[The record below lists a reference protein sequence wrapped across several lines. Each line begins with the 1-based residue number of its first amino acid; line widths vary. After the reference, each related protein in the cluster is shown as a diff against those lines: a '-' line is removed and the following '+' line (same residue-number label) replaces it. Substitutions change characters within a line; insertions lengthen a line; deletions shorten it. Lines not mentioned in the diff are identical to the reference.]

1 MDGFR
6 MDLVVIGLSD
16 KLDMRGV
23 GTLEQPL
30 GVMLPFT

>member
-6 MDLVVIGLSD
+6 MDLVITGLID
-16 KLDMRGV
+16 KLDMGV
-23 GTLEQPL
+23 GTLEQPI